1 MKSGRWLIAL
11 MLTLPLALCGCA
23 GTEVSSEERTT
34 YWEKIDT
41 AEAAKTT
48 TAQTAE
54 VTTEETTDDTVTT
67 EETTEETT
75 EVTTE
80 ETTGEEAADNGYIV
94 AIDPGHQAP
103 DINMSAKE
111 PNGPGSSVMKA
122 KATGGTQGT
131 TTGIGEYA
139 LNMDISLLLRDALK
153 DEGYT
158 VVLTRENNET
168 AISNA
173 QRAEKANDAGADI
186 YLRIHANGSTDSS
199 AHGALALIG
208 SKSNQWVGSLYDS
221 SYALAANVLNSYCS
235 ATGMAN
241 QGIQTN
247 DTMTGINWAK
257 MPVMILEM
265 GFMTNRTDDLN
276 MADDTYRTKM
286 VSGIVDGINA
296 YFGYDPDAS
305 SAEEESTQAQTEA
318 DTAEADA
325 LASKIRDVISTSS
338 GGGTTSVCAEKIG
351 TAALAVVGD
360 GAMQAAS
367 LIKLYIAGAV
377 YENYSLVESQESYA
391 GETTALLTNMI
402 TVSDNDAANTLT
414 TRLGSGSS
422 SAGRQVVNSFCA
434 ENGYS
439 DTSMGRM
446 LLEKNPKGDN
456 YTSVTDCA
464 AFLFDIYSG
473 NLTGSQDILAFLK
486 GQQRRSKI
494 PAGVPS
500 GVTVANKT
508 GELSDVENDAAIV
521 FSPGGDYIL
530 VVMSQNLSAPAQE
543 RSCITKIS
551 SAVYGYYNQ

>member
-1 MKSGRWLIAL
+1 
-11 MLTLPLALCGCA
+11 
-23 GTEVSSEERTT
+23 
-34 YWEKIDT
+34 
-41 AEAAKTT
+41 
-48 TAQTAE
+48 
-54 VTTEETTDDTVTT
+54 
-67 EETTEETT
+67 
-75 EVTTE
+75 
-80 ETTGEEAADNGYIV
+80 
-94 AIDPGHQAP
+94 
-103 DINMSAKE
+103 
-111 PNGPGSSVMKA
+111 
-122 KATGGTQGT
+122 
-131 TTGIGEYA
+131 
-139 LNMDISLLLRDALK
+139 MDISLLLRDALK

-221 SYALAANVLNSYCS
+221 SYALAANGLNSYCS

-351 TAALAVVGD
+351 TAALAVVGG

-367 LIKLYIAGAV
+367 RFMQELY
-377 YENYSLVESQESYA
+377 
-391 GETTALLTNMI
+391 MK
-402 TVSDNDAANTLT
+402 AN
-414 TRLGSGSS
+414 
-422 SAGRQVVNSFCA
+422 
-434 ENGYS
+434 
-439 DTSMGRM
+439 
-446 LLEKNPKGDN
+446 
-456 YTSVTDCA
+456 VTDKRY
-464 AFLFDIYSG
+464 LF
-473 NLTGSQDILAFLK
+473 F
-486 GQQRRSKI
+486 
-494 PAGVPS
+494 
-500 GVTVANKT
+500 
-508 GELSDVENDAAIV
+508 
-521 FSPGGDYIL
+521 
-530 VVMSQNLSAPAQE
+530 
-543 RSCITKIS
+543 
-551 SAVYGYYNQ
+551 

>member
-23 GTEVSSEERTT
+23 DTEVSSEERTT

-247 DTMTGINWAK
+247 DTMTGINWAT
-257 MPVMILEM
+257 MPVSIVEV
-265 GFMTNRTDDLN
+265 GFMSN
-276 MADDTYRTKM
+276 
-286 VSGIVDGINA
+286 
-296 YFGYDPDAS
+296 P
-305 SAEEESTQAQTEA
+305 EE
-318 DTAEADA
+318 D
-325 LASKIRDVISTSS
+325 
-338 GGGTTSVCAEKIG
+338 
-351 TAALAVVGD
+351 
-360 GAMQAAS
+360 
-367 LIKLYIAGAV
+367 LYIASEEG
-377 YENYSLVESQESYA
+377 ENAIATGLANGIDAYFA
-391 GETTALLTNMI
+391 G
-402 TVSDNDAANTLT
+402 
-414 TRLGSGSS
+414 
-422 SAGRQVVNSFCA
+422 
-434 ENGYS
+434 
-439 DTSMGRM
+439 
-446 LLEKNPKGDN
+446 
-456 YTSVTDCA
+456 
-464 AFLFDIYSG
+464 
-473 NLTGSQDILAFLK
+473 
-486 GQQRRSKI
+486 
-494 PAGVPS
+494 
-500 GVTVANKT
+500 
-508 GELSDVENDAAIV
+508 
-521 FSPGGDYIL
+521 
-530 VVMSQNLSAPAQE
+530 
-543 RSCITKIS
+543 
-551 SAVYGYYNQ
+551 